1 VGMKNS
7 GSKPNVEKSGNA
19 QTDMAGI
26 CIEWFTRAANEEMEA
41 KANNREGHLS

>member
-1 VGMKNS
+1 MDQMNVGMKNS

-26 CIEWFTRAANEEMEA
+26 CIE
-41 KANNREGHLS
+41 